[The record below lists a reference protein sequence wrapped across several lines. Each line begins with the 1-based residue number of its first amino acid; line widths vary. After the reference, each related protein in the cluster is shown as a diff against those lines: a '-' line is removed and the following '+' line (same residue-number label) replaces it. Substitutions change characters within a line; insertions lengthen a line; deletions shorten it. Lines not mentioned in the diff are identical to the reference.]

1 MYWGEHFSKGHV
13 TWTSRPA
20 PRLTLS
26 DVQRRGPRT
35 VMRVHLGVAMNYG
48 CTRPG
53 RTLLAV
59 AAFSSSTAAAGGTGR
74 IQIVFDGE
82 GPKARGL
89 VLLPLAPLP
98 REERRAGR
106 GTRGAGR
113 RGETILEQG
122 GAGGCRRAQA
132 PWPVP
137 VQPGARAEPAFS
149 PSPVSGWP
157 SCPLHPPL
165 VFLPLCGRPEGRV
178 CKSQK
183 EYSEVCVFPNWNPS
197 SRRPEARLVTDV
209 K

>member
-35 VMRVHLGVAMNYG
+35 VMRVRLGVAMNYG

-106 GTRGAGR
+106 GAQGDGER
-113 RGETILEQG
+113 RF
-122 GAGGCRRAQA
+122 
-132 PWPVP
+132 WSKV
-137 VQPGARAEPAFS
+137 ARAGAS
-149 PSPVSGWP
+149 RR
-157 SCPLHPPL
+157 
-165 VFLPLCGRPEGRV
+165 RPRGQ
-178 CKSQK
+178 C
-183 EYSEVCVFPNWNPS
+183 PS
-197 SRRPEARLVTDV
+197 SRGPGRSPPSPQAPFRGGHPVHSTHLLCSSHSVVDQKVVFASRRKNTPRCVCSQTGTHPHEDQRPVW
-209 K
+209 

>member
-35 VMRVHLGVAMNYG
+35 VMRVRLGVAMNYG

-106 GTRGAGR
+106 GAQGDGER
-113 RGETILEQG
+113 RFWSKVARA
-122 GAGGCRRAQA
+122 GAGGRRPRGQ
-132 PWPVP
+132 
-137 VQPGARAEPAFS
+137 
-149 PSPVSGWP
+149 
-157 SCPLHPPL
+157 C
-165 VFLPLCGRPEGRV
+165 
-178 CKSQK
+178 
-183 EYSEVCVFPNWNPS
+183 PS
-197 SRRPEARLVTDV
+197 SRGPGRSPPSPQAPFRGGRPVHSTHLLWSSHSVVDQKVVFASRRKQNTPRCVCSQTGTHPHEDQRPVW
-209 K
+209 

>member
-35 VMRVHLGVAMNYG
+35 VMRVRLGVAMNYG

-74 IQIVFDGE
+74 IQIVFDRE

-106 GTRGAGR
+106 GRRATGRDDSGARWHGRVPAGAGPVASAR
-113 RGETILEQG
+113 PAGGQG
-122 GAGGCRRAQA
+122 GARLLPKPHFGVAALSTPPTSC
-132 PWPVP
+132 VP
-137 VQPGARAEPAFS
+137 PTL
-149 PSPVSGWP
+149 W
-157 SCPLHPPL
+157 
-165 VFLPLCGRPEGRV
+165 
-178 CKSQK
+178 
-183 EYSEVCVFPNWNPS
+183 
-197 SRRPEARLVTDV
+197 
-209 K
+209 